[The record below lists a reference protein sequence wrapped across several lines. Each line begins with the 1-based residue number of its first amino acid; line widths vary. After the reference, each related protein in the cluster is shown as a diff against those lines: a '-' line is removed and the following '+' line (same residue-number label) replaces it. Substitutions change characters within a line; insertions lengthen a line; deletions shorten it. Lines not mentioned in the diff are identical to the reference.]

1 MPLSVPKATFR
12 KRFKEARTNAG
23 LSQKAL
29 GIRAGLDEFVASTRI
44 NRYEQ
49 AVHDV
54 DLLTAHKLASI
65 LDVPLAYFYVEDDQL
80 AEIVLRFPKLDAR
93 TREKLLR
100 LARSI

>member
-1 MPLSVPKATFR
+1 MSPPAPKTTFR
-12 KRFKEARTNAG
+12 KRFKEARVAAG
-23 LSQKAL
+23 LSQKGL
-29 GIRAGLDEFVASTRI
+29 GIKAGLDEFVASTRI

-80 AEIVLRFPKLDAR
+80 AEIVLRFPKLDIR
-93 TREKLLR
+93 TREKLLK
-100 LARSI
+100 LVQSG